1 MRVQRSDAR
10 SSRVRQHV
18 ILAGVSLSL
27 AYLIAFLTLMNR
39 WINFWIRGSYYFSY
53 QAIFLT
59 LLLIFFLVWLR
70 RLHNGNPPGISI
82 VLFGGAAGYLAG
94 LLAFLLHPIFQENGV
109 DQVSA
114 TLQFPAPE
122 SVLAFFWF
130 PVRLLSWLFG
140 AITGVLVVVISR
152 RFAKFFATPDVGV
165 INKGG

>member
-82 VLFGGAAGYLAG
+82 VLFGGEAGYLAG
-94 LLAFLLHPIFQENGV
+94 LLAFLLHPIFQGIGSMEYSQYSNSRHLN
-109 DQVSA
+109 QS
-114 TLQFPAPE
+114 LH
-122 SVLAFFWF
+122 S
-130 PVRLLSWLFG
+130 FG
-140 AITGVLVVVISR
+140 FL
-152 RFAKFFATPDVGV
+152 
-165 INKGG
+165 